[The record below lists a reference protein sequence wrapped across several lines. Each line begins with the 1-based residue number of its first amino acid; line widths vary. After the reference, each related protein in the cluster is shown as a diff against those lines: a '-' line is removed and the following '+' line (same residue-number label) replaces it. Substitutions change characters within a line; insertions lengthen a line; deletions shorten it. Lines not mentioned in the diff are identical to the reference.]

1 MEVFPL
7 ASKHFSLNMS
17 ELGDVTDLL
26 YAFEQQNK
34 VRLHCRFGVEMEG
47 KSPTIG
53 LTMFAYGVEDVDT
66 VLPPLASVSVICSA
80 LNLKTWN
87 AALTHALYAL
97 DFQLALNEYESA
109 AVKRA

>member
-1 MEVFPL
+1 MEVLPL

-26 YAFEQQNK
+26 HAFEQQNNVK
-34 VRLHCRFGVEMEG
+34 LHCRFGVELVS
-47 KSPTIG
+47 KNPTIG
-53 LTMFAYGVEDVDT
+53 LTMLAYGVGHSDT
-66 VLPPLASVSVICSA
+66 VQPPLASVSVICSA

-97 DFQLALNEYESA
+97 DFQLALNEFESKA
-109 AVKRA
+109 PKKA

>member
-34 VRLHCRFGVEMEG
+34 VKLHCRFGVELVG
-47 KSPTIG
+47 KNPTLG
-53 LTMFAYGVEDVDT
+53 LTMLAYDAEHDSAVQ
-66 VLPPLASVSVICSA
+66 PPLGSVSVICST

-97 DFQLALNEYESA
+97 DFQLALNEFESKA
-109 AVKRA
+109 PKRA